1 MVYFSHLANWC
12 LGSLTSHCQ
21 PVSVCAS
28 QRLLGSHCQGQ
39 VYPAIST
46 DLDLLS
52 RKHLHRLYC
61 DIIAD
66 AGLVQT
72 QCSQNAKD
80 TTLLHLFS
88 GILVS
93 CVPRDASKPHADNDR
108 TVAISCIRLRFVA
121 HSIDPTWTNI
131 EGSSWSLAELSCALI
146 CACLPT
152 LKPVLSRCIPALSFR
167 VTSKHSNRRPGN
179 IDPES
184 PKNPLKVHG
193 KTTIITVDDGTVP
206 TFNTLTVNGSQE
218 ALVSRQHKQDRN
230 MTTTFP
236 EFKSLENPWNYI
248 PQAGLDQA
256 AEARLLKRQ
265 LDLGLAV
272 TTQTEITHD
281 PRNLAVPQDGTIR
294 IEREVITYTR

>member
-1 MVYFSHLANWC
+1 M
-12 LGSLTSHCQ
+12 
-21 PVSVCAS
+21 
-28 QRLLGSHCQGQ
+28 
-39 VYPAIST
+39 
-46 DLDLLS
+46 
-52 RKHLHRLYC
+52 
-61 DIIAD
+61 
-66 AGLVQT
+66 
-72 QCSQNAKD
+72 
-80 TTLLHLFS
+80 
-88 GILVS
+88 
-93 CVPRDASKPHADNDR
+93 
-108 TVAISCIRLRFVA
+108 
-121 HSIDPTWTNI
+121 
-131 EGSSWSLAELSCALI
+131 
-146 CACLPT
+146 
-152 LKPVLSRCIPALSFR
+152 
-167 VTSKHSNRRPGN
+167 TSKHSNRRPGN